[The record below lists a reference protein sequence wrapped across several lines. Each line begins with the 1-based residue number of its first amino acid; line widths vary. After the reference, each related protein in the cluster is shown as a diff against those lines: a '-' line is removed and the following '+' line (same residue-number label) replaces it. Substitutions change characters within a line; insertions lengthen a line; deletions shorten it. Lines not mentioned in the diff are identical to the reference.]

1 MKVTLLAIG
10 LALVVLTASGGLL
23 ACTSDTVTTASSTST
38 TLAPG
43 QMTFDTL
50 TQRFERLVGMEDL
63 PGTLPYTL
71 MTAEEIAWIWEATA
85 SAEIEHARG
94 YRFTNGDLVILFF
107 LDPKSVDSGD
117 KLGQTLAA
125 RAEEE
130 YLKSMEGVWAFADG
144 DFGYVVVSD
153 EYRADLG
160 RLAHWARA
168 AHELLFEED

>member
-1 MKVTLLAIG
+1 MKVALLAIG
-10 LALVVLTASGGLL
+10 RALPVLTASGGLL

-50 TQRFERLVGMEDL
+50 THRFEQLVSMEDL
-63 PGTLPYTL
+63 SGTLPYVV
-71 MTAEEIAWIWEATA
+71 MTEEEVAWVWEATA

-107 LDPKSVDSGD
+107 LDLKSVDSGD
-117 KLGQTLAA
+117 MLGQVGP

-144 DFGYVVVSD
+144 DFGYVVVS
-153 EYRADLG
+153 EKYRANLG
-160 RLAHWARA
+160 RLADWARA
-168 AHELLFEED
+168 AHQLLFQED